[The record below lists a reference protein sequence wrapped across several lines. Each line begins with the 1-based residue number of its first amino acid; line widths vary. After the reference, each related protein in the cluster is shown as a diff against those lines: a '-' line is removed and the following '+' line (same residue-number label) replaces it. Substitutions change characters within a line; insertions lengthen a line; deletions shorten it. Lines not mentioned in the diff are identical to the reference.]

1 MNPIFFLDAN
11 PFFFENI
18 LIFMAERDWIC
29 ARCHFSNHGLL
40 PFCEVC
46 EARGP
51 SRPRKGEADTMDAAT
66 SWKCDDKCTF
76 LNDLDLVI
84 CEACDTPQ
92 SASGWVC
99 ARCTLFNKKLNES
112 CDACNLSRGRSP
124 SLSIDRISNVC
135 KMPESRPVTI
145 LKRNNANPSKN
156 AETDSATIPPV
167 VPIGSSGEEDLRR
180 FDRRDE
186 FYHDEDRRPGGEMD
200 MHYNR
205 DWMFMVKDSRLKL
218 LKEGYPDKG
227 KVSIRPKTWLNPTG
241 KDRVSLISEVRP
253 SLPVGHLADVK
264 RKGAKKGKTVA
275 EDAPRFPFDD
285 RGKGKRRE
293 HPAVSSSY
301 VELCAAAAENIR
313 QSRMP
318 SYEEEEV
325 HEFPY
330 PQKYYDVFV
339 PGQYREITPMKYPQP
354 NYKYSYQPPP
364 PPPPPPPQVYRPMF
378 PLTVNTH
385 GKGATNTAYYPPEAT
400 PEPPKVVRPAKAS
413 VCPPEREDQ
422 TIDLVSMEAV
432 DWLLEEELEADSPVA
447 CKSKMPEEEEDSIW
461 KETSDRAGSDSF
473 SYLIAKGIAYND
485 FPGYLLPVDGAI
497 KGETCGLVAN
507 GSQRIWT

>member
-66 SWKCDDKCTF
+66 SWKCDKCTF

-253 SLPVGHLADVK
+253 SLPVGHLAD
-264 RKGAKKGKTVA
+264 
-275 EDAPRFPFDD
+275 
-285 RGKGKRRE
+285 
-293 HPAVSSSY
+293 
-301 VELCAAAAENIR
+301 LCAAAAENIR

-318 SYEEEEV
+318 
-325 HEFPY
+325 
-330 PQKYYDVFV
+330 
-339 PGQYREITPMKYPQP
+339 
-354 NYKYSYQPPP
+354 
-364 PPPPPPPQVYRPMF
+364 
-378 PLTVNTH
+378 
-385 GKGATNTAYYPPEAT
+385 
-400 PEPPKVVRPAKAS
+400 
-413 VCPPEREDQ
+413 
-422 TIDLVSMEAV
+422 
-432 DWLLEEELEADSPVA
+432 
-447 CKSKMPEEEEDSIW
+447 
-461 KETSDRAGSDSF
+461 
-473 SYLIAKGIAYND
+473 
-485 FPGYLLPVDGAI
+485 
-497 KGETCGLVAN
+497 
-507 GSQRIWT
+507 